1 MSHVYVS
8 FSVLVLVCIILRE
21 QNCSYYEF
29 FGTHH
34 IHIVSAL
41 SVTVNCYKMKQACPV
56 LVLSDYVVN

>member
-1 MSHVYVS
+1 MSS
-8 FSVLVLVCIILRE
+8 MLAFLVLVCIILRE

-56 LVLSDYVVN
+56 LVIML